1 MSGNKEITTTS
12 GGNNTSLDLKR
23 VPHVS
28 ERSTNQRNKSG
39 TLLVACLISDSQLL
53 IIFLGFHVLVHVE
66 MRWMCGK
73 TVQDRITH
81 ENIRGAVEISSI
93 EDKMRENRLRWFG
106 YVLRRLADMV
116 VRMSDMIGYGGW

>member
-1 MSGNKEITTTS
+1 
-12 GGNNTSLDLKR
+12 
-23 VPHVS
+23 
-28 ERSTNQRNKSG
+28 
-39 TLLVACLISDSQLL
+39 
-53 IIFLGFHVLVHVE
+53 
-66 MRWMCGK
+66 MCGK

-116 VRMSDMIGYGGW
+116 VRMSDMVGYGGW

>member
-1 MSGNKEITTTS
+1 
-12 GGNNTSLDLKR
+12 
-23 VPHVS
+23 
-28 ERSTNQRNKSG
+28 
-39 TLLVACLISDSQLL
+39 
-53 IIFLGFHVLVHVE
+53 
-66 MRWMCGK
+66 MCGK